1 MPPKIIAGEPGEAWV
16 NTGPKVLF
24 QCLVSWSN
32 SCGSCVQYDHQIG
45 PWWPLPRHRGC
56 LCKNIPVP
64 PGHEAEPFVDF
75 QQEIAKLPPP
85 QQARVI
91 GVANWRLVESGTVP
105 WGDVVTRTRI
115 RPLKEVIARN
125 ELSVRDLT
133 AAGVPRGR
141 AASAWAAVHTPE
153 REALAASRAEVV
165 AKLRAGGL
173 TADEIRRE
181 VAGRLAGRV
190 GIGGGPSG
198 GIGPVG
204 PKPGPVVPPK
214 PTPKPVVSATR
225 VAAMEKVPVAPK
237 AAPVA
242 PADPIEARRR
252 RVAERLATLP
262 DELRRASEQESR
274 LREEYDKHDTSTRKQ
289 SVVVAR
295 YHAEEELN
303 RAIRERKGLEAQIQ
317 RLQSWETLRKD
328 VPGLVPAGPIGD
340 RIADYMAHGGGEKS
354 RRLLDAVR
362 PHSARLAELDARRG
376 SIAVELSQGIDT
388 EYKLTLQVGSAKGD
402 KKAEYE
408 SQLDALRA
416 RQEGLFRERERVKQE
431 AVEIKARRRDAIAD
445 VLAVGKKAAIR
456 DNGND
461 PEMFLMGRMDRP
473 APTDRRTID
482 ESITW
487 LDRITHKGEADL
499 GVAVGGRD
507 AGPLPRQF
515 QEVGQLHRPQAGRR
529 SWRHRPRVGPPAGF
543 PPETRRRPGGPAV
556 AGVPRLSGRVRTHDG
571 TPDPAPRGRI
581 RPRREGTER

>member
-133 AAGVPRGR
+133 VAGVPRGR

-190 GIGGGPSG
+190 GIGPSG

-204 PKPGPVVPPK
+204 PKPGPIVPPEPKPSMSGPKAVPVPAWK
-214 PTPKPVVSATR
+214 PTMTPAEAGRFAADSVLKEVATHVTTAEGAASLRAHGFDLARKGFGRVYGDGAYLGLGAEAPAHYEMFVRASGREPVTLKVRADVRNPLILGDPADHAPETILAPIPGGIDR
-225 VAAMEKVPVAPK
+225 YRAAVAA
-237 AAPVA
+237 
-242 PADPIEARRR
+242 IEARNGPISEAYFGIAGDR
-252 RVAERLATLP
+252 P
-262 DELRRASEQESR
+262 DWEEFAAARGYDFNPHGRA
-274 LREEYDKHDTSTRKQ
+274 LTAVVTGAGHDAIVIRQGKLTPGVGGSQ
-289 SVVVAR
+289 VVVFDPKR
-295 YHAEEELN
+295 VVIEE
-303 RAIRERKGLEAQIQ
+303 
-317 RLQSWETLRKD
+317 
-328 VPGLVPAGPIGD
+328 GP
-340 RIADYMAHGGGEKS
+340 
-354 RRLLDAVR
+354 
-362 PHSARLAELDARRG
+362 
-376 SIAVELSQGIDT
+376 
-388 EYKLTLQVGSAKGD
+388 
-402 KKAEYE
+402 
-408 SQLDALRA
+408 
-416 RQEGLFRERERVKQE
+416 
-431 AVEIKARRRDAIAD
+431 
-445 VLAVGKKAAIR
+445 
-456 DNGND
+456 
-461 PEMFLMGRMDRP
+461 
-473 APTDRRTID
+473 
-482 ESITW
+482 
-487 LDRITHKGEADL
+487 
-499 GVAVGGRD
+499 
-507 AGPLPRQF
+507 
-515 QEVGQLHRPQAGRR
+515 
-529 SWRHRPRVGPPAGF
+529 
-543 PPETRRRPGGPAV
+543 
-556 AGVPRLSGRVRTHDG
+556 
-571 TPDPAPRGRI
+571 
-581 RPRREGTER
+581 